1 MIRPFPWRFRGS
13 PSGAT
18 GSSITARGSTNCWRC
33 SSRRWSC
40 DGQHDAAPV
49 VISGIFGNDTG
60 MAGDKT
66 MTGAQVLL
74 LCAMLA
80 VAACNRDSGS
90 TAAPNPVPHIKP
102 KADAPPRPATAAEQT
117 AGMVEAA
124 SQGKS
129 LVPVEL
135 KFDIAQRPK
144 VGQTLDIDL
153 SLIAQIPAS
162 LATIQVS
169 GADDVSVAPGAKQF
183 DIASEE
189 AGRREKNTS
198 NICPNA
204 PSMGRG
210 A

>member
-1 MIRPFPWRFRGS
+1 
-13 PSGAT
+13 
-18 GSSITARGSTNCWRC
+18 
-33 SSRRWSC
+33 
-40 DGQHDAAPV
+40 
-49 VISGIFGNDTG
+49 

-90 TAAPNPVPHIKP
+90 TAPPSPVAHIKP
-102 KADAPPRPATAAEQT
+102 KAAATPAAPATAAEQT

-144 VGQTLDIDL
+144 VGQPLDIDL
-153 SLIAQIPAS
+153 ALIAQIPAS

-189 AGRREKNTS
+189 AGEVYKHTVNVT
-198 NICPNA
+198 PNA
-204 PSMGRG
+204 EGVVLVGVTVLLKHDEMVEQRVFSIPIIAER
-210 A
+210 